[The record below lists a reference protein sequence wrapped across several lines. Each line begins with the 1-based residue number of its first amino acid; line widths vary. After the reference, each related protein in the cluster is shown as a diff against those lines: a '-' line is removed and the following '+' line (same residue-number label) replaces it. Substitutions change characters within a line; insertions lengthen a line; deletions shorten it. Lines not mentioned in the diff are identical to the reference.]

1 MTRGAYVMPRSR
13 RLALLI
19 GLTAVLSIGLSA
31 PALAD
36 ICDKIPS
43 IPLVPNPAKGACKVA
58 KAVPEVVT
66 DPAKAATDV
75 VTAPFQAASDA
86 VMQGVTNWVADGAGW
101 LVGQAGKLIDETTT
115 PQIQSPWFS
124 RQYGAMAALAAIF
137 ALPLLFLSTIQAV
150 TRRDMTVLTRA
161 AFVQLPGAFL
171 LTAMAVTVVSL
182 CLTLT
187 DQMSAQVAASAG
199 SDAHSFFSSV
209 TKALTVLTAPTGDG
223 AAPLFAVFLGG
234 LIAAIGAFFVWVE
247 LLIRSAAIYVA
258 VLFLP
263 FTFVAMIWPTTA
275 RWCKRLL
282 ELLFA
287 IVFSK
292 FVIVAILALAAAGL
306 GQSRSDEAF
315 QGVLAGAALLVLA
328 ACSPF
333 ALLRLIPMVESAA
346 HTSWRSGAGSQ
357 TLGPSM
363 GPAAVMRRVA
373 DGNWGGGGT
382 GGLRLAPAAVGGSV
396 PIAAAAVA
404 GSGVRAG
411 TSAAS
416 GAAAGT
422 AAASPSGSNGGRG
435 PAPTAQVAGPASPAS
450 PTAPQNSPASS
461 APGSEPPSA
470 PRSGTPQPPAPP
482 SGTPL
487 TPASDRPARSPVPPA
502 ASPSREGGEDAQH

>member
-1 MTRGAYVMPRSR
+1 MRRSR
-13 RLALLI
+13 RLALLA
-19 GLTAVLSIGLSA
+19 GLTAIFAIGLSA

-86 VMQGVTNWVADGAGW
+86 VMQGLTNWVADGAGW

-115 PQIQSPWFS
+115 PRIESPWFS

-150 TRRDMTVLTRA
+150 TRRDMTILTRA

-199 SDAHSFFSSV
+199 SDAHSFFSDV
-209 TKALTVLTAPTGDG
+209 TKALTTLTAPTGNAA

-346 HTSWRSGAGSQ
+346 HTSSRSGAGSQ
-357 TLGPSM
+357 SLGPSM

-373 DGNWGGGGT
+373 DGNWGGGGA

-411 TSAAS
+411 TSAAASSAGS
-416 GAAAGT
+416 GTQSGGSSGSAGDAGT
-422 AAASPSGSNGGRG
+422 ARPTQATGSANPTTADATPSQGSP
-435 PAPTAQVAGPASPAS
+435 PAS
-450 PTAPQNSPASS
+450 
-461 APGSEPPSA
+461 G
-470 PRSGTPQPPAPP
+470 PRSGTPHPASSPDSSRSAVSARPERPRDPSPPTPPA
-482 SGTPL
+482 
-487 TPASDRPARSPVPPA
+487 
-502 ASPSREGGEDAQH
+502 REGGDDARR